1 MSFTG
6 TGLLFLYRFFY
17 ISPNTAH
24 TKQTSFRKITPIEAP
39 FSPRFT
45 GAKPLDFAFTSHCRV
60 KYNYRQ
66 EDARGERYMKVVFLE
81 NVPNVANTGEIK
93 EVADGYGRNYLL
105 PKKLAILAGPHAMSI
120 VEAQQRKKARVQ
132 AETEAEFAKLGE
144 ELEGK
149 EITIKAKTA
158 AEDRLYGSV
167 TSTMIAAEL
176 EKDGIVVDKK
186 KIELDEPIHQ
196 LGTYE
201 IAIKLS
207 KDIAPTI
214 TVHVAEEEKEQ
225 SAG

>member
-1 MSFTG
+1 
-6 TGLLFLYRFFY
+6 
-17 ISPNTAH
+17 
-24 TKQTSFRKITPIEAP
+24 
-39 FSPRFT
+39 
-45 GAKPLDFAFTSHCRV
+45 
-60 KYNYRQ
+60 
-66 EDARGERYMKVVFLE
+66 MKVVFLE